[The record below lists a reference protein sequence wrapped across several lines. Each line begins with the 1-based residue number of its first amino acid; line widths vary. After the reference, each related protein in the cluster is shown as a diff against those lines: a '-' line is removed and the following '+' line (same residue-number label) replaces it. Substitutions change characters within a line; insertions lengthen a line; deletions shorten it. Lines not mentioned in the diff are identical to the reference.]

1 MNSDKMK
8 TTEAQKRATQAYRE
22 RNREKTRRQSYLS
35 TAKSYI
41 STATP
46 DELTGLIDLIKE
58 RMEQTMRSYTIDER
72 TVYLTQEAYLA
83 GTNDKPHYEAAATDM
98 DGNTYTIRWSIREDY
113 DPAYEQ
119 EDMACDWDSPEF
131 IEKL

>member
-1 MNSDKMK
+1 MPTSD
-8 TTEAQKRATQAYRE
+8 AQKKATQAYRE

-41 STATP
+41 NTATP
-46 DELTGLIDLIKE
+46 YEITDLLDLIKE

-83 GTNDKPHYEAAATDM
+83 GTNESPHYEAAATDM
-98 DGNTYTIRWSIREDY
+98 DGNQYMVRWSILEDY
-113 DPAYEQ
+113 DPALDQ
-119 EDMACDWDSPEF
+119 EDAACDWDKPES

>member
-1 MNSDKMK
+1 MPTSD
-8 TTEAQKRATQAYRE
+8 AQKKATQAYRE

-46 DELTGLIDLIKE
+46 DELTALLDLIKE
-58 RMEQTMRSYTIDER
+58 RMEQTMRSYTIDGR

-83 GTNDKPHYEAAATDM
+83 GTNDNPNYEAAATDM
-98 DGNTYTIRWSIREDY
+98 DGNQYMVRWSILEDY
-113 DPAYEQ
+113 DPARDQ
-119 EDMACDWDSPEF
+119 EDAACDWDNPES
-131 IEKL
+131 IQKL

>member
-1 MNSDKMK
+1 MNSDNMPV
-8 TTEAQKRATQAYRE
+8 TDAQKRATQAYRE

-41 STATP
+41 NTATP
-46 DELTGLIDLIKE
+46 DELAGLIDLIKE
-58 RMEQTMRSYTIDER
+58 RMEQTMRSYAMNER
-72 TVYLTQEAYLA
+72 TVYLTQAAYLA
-83 GTNDKPHYEAAATDM
+83 GTNDRPHYEAAATDM
-98 DGNTYTIRWSIREDY
+98 DGNQYQVRWSILEDY

-119 EDMACDWDSPEF
+119 EDMACDWGSPES

>member
-1 MNSDKMK
+1 MPVTD
-8 TTEAQKRATQAYRE
+8 AQKRATQAYRE

-46 DELTGLIDLIKE
+46 DELTALLDLIKE
-58 RMEQTMRSYTIDER
+58 RMEQTMRSYTIDGR

-83 GTNDKPHYEAAATDM
+83 GTNDSPRYEAAATDM
-98 DGNTYTIRWSIREDY
+98 AGNLYTVTWGIREGY
-113 DPAYEQ
+113 DPETEQ
-119 EDMACDWDSPEF
+119 EDMACDWDNPDSVT
-131 IEKL
+131 KL

>member
-1 MNSDKMK
+1 MPTSD
-8 TTEAQKRATQAYRE
+8 AQKKATQAYRE

-46 DELTGLIDLIKE
+46 DEITALLDLIKE

-83 GTNDKPHYEAAATDM
+83 GANEAPHYEAAATDM
-98 DGNTYTIRWSIREDY
+98 DGNQYQVRWSILEDY
-113 DPAYEQ
+113 DPAQDQ
-119 EDMACDWDSPEF
+119 EDAACDWDKPES

>member
-1 MNSDKMK
+1 MPTSD
-8 TTEAQKRATQAYRE
+8 AQKKATQAYRE

-46 DELTGLIDLIKE
+46 DELTALLDLIKE
-58 RMEQTMRSYTIDER
+58 RMEQTMRSYTIDGR

-83 GTNDKPHYEAAATDM
+83 GTNESPHYEAAATDM
-98 DGNTYTIRWSIREDY
+98 DGNTYMVRWLIREDY
-113 DPAYEQ
+113 DPATEQ
-119 EDMACDWDSPEF
+119 EDMTCDWDNPDSVT
-131 IEKL
+131 KL